1 MDSSGRKEKDRK
13 KETLRE
19 KFKKEPFL
27 IVTYFLLR
35 MIVIVVMV
43 LQARN
48 GNYKNVFLCLL
59 TLLLFTVPSFIEH
72 RLKIDI
78 PNTLEIIVLI
88 FIFSAEI
95 LGEIRSY
102 YTLYK
107 GWDTA
112 LHTITGFLTATLG
125 FSLVDL
131 LNRISSSVRLSP
143 LFVCLFSI
151 CFSMTIGVLLE
162 FFESA
167 MDYFF
172 LTDMQKDS
180 IINSIHSVTLD
191 SESLNRVVHIW
202 DISEVDVNGVSLGL
216 GGYLDIGLYDT
227 IKDLAVTFL
236 GSVIY
241 SFFGFFYLVGK
252 SDGSFLRRF
261 MPVKKNVNGEEE

>member
-1 MDSSGRKEKDRK
+1 MDRSGRKEKDRE

-48 GNYKNVFLCLL
+48 GNYMNVFLCLL

-72 RLKIDI
+72 RLKIGI

-112 LHTITGFLTATLG
+112 LHTVTG
-125 FSLVDL
+125 VPYCC
-131 LNRISSSVRLSP
+131 RR
-143 LFVCLFSI
+143 LFS
-151 CFSMTIGVLLE
+151 CG
-162 FFESA
+162 SA
-167 MDYFF
+167 
-172 LTDMQKDS
+172 
-180 IINSIHSVTLD
+180 
-191 SESLNRVVHIW
+191 
-202 DISEVDVNGVSLGL
+202 
-216 GGYLDIGLYDT
+216 
-227 IKDLAVTFL
+227 
-236 GSVIY
+236 
-241 SFFGFFYLVGK
+241 
-252 SDGSFLRRF
+252 
-261 MPVKKNVNGEEE
+261 

>member
-1 MDSSGRKEKDRK
+1 MARSGRIIHYTRDG
-13 KETLRE
+13 TLHCILLRD
-19 KFKKEPFL
+19 FL
-27 IVTYFLLR
+27 PLLSAFLLW
-35 MIVIVVMV
+35 I
-43 LQARN
+43 
-48 GNYKNVFLCLL
+48 CL
-59 TLLLFTVPSFIEH
+59 
-72 RLKIDI
+72 
-78 PNTLEIIVLI
+78 
-88 FIFSAEI
+88 
-95 LGEIRSY
+95 RS
-102 YTLYK
+102 
-107 GWDTA
+107 
-112 LHTITGFLTATLG
+112 
-125 FSLVDL
+125 
-131 LNRISSSVRLSP
+131 SSSVRLSP

-151 CFSMTIGVLLE
+151 CFSMTIGVLWE

-216 GGYLDIGLYDT
+216 GGYLDIGFYDT

>member
-48 GNYKNVFLCLL
+48 GNYMNVFLCLL

-72 RLKIDI
+72 RLRIDI

-112 LHTITGFLTATLG
+112 LHTVTGFLAATVG

-131 LNRISSSVRLSP
+131 LNRSSSSVRLSP

-151 CFSMTIGVLLE
+151 CFSMTIGVLWE
-162 FFESA
+162 FFEFSCDCFLG
-167 MDYFF
+167 MD
-172 LTDMQKDS
+172 TQKDTV
-180 IINSIHSVTLD
+180 IHTINSAFNFNHRTQTLQ
-191 SESLNRVVHIW
+191 HILTG
-202 DISEVDVNGVSLGL
+202 NLTRFG
-216 GGYLDIGLYDT
+216 IG
-227 IKDLAVTFL
+227 F
-236 GSVIY
+236 
-241 SFFGFFYLVGK
+241 
-252 SDGSFLRRF
+252 
-261 MPVKKNVNGEEE
+261 

>member
-48 GNYKNVFLCLL
+48 GNYMNVFLCLL

-72 RLKIDI
+72 RLRIDI
-78 PNTLEIIVLI
+78 SNTLEIIVLI

-107 GWDTA
+107 GWT
-112 LHTITGFLTATLG
+112 LHCILLRDFLPLLSAFLLWICLTG
-125 FSLVDL
+125 V
-131 LNRISSSVRLSP
+131 
-143 LFVCLFSI
+143 
-151 CFSMTIGVLLE
+151 
-162 FFESA
+162 
-167 MDYFF
+167 
-172 LTDMQKDS
+172 Q
-180 IINSIHSVTLD
+180 
-191 SESLNRVVHIW
+191 
-202 DISEVDVNGVSLGL
+202 
-216 GGYLDIGLYDT
+216 
-227 IKDLAVTFL
+227 AV
-236 GSVIY
+236 
-241 SFFGFFYLVGK
+241 
-252 SDGSFLRRF
+252 
-261 MPVKKNVNGEEE
+261 

>member
-48 GNYKNVFLCLL
+48 GNYMNVFLCLL

-72 RLKIDI
+72 RLRIDI
-78 PNTLEIIVLI
+78 SNTLEIIVLI

-95 LGEIRSY
+95 LGEIMSY

-112 LHTITGFLTATLG
+112 LHTVTGFLTATVG

-131 LNRISSSVRLSP
+131 LNRSSSSVRLSP

-151 CFSMTIGVLLE
+151 CFSMTIGVLWE
-162 FFESA
+162 FFEPA

-202 DISEVDVNGVSLGL
+202 NINEVDVNGVSLGL

>member
-1 MDSSGRKEKDRK
+1 MPDRFFFHMDSSGRKEKDRK

-48 GNYKNVFLCLL
+48 GNYMNVFLCLL

-72 RLKIDI
+72 RLRIDI

-112 LHTITGFLTATLG
+112 LHTVTGFLTATVG

-131 LNRISSSVRLSP
+131 LKEFKQCKALSIIRLSVLHMFFHDHRGP
-143 LFVCLFSI
+143 LGVFRIRHGLF
-151 CFSMTIGVLLE
+151 FPYGYAE
-162 FFESA
+162 R
-167 MDYFF
+167 
-172 LTDMQKDS
+172 Q
-180 IINSIHSVTLD
+180 HHQ
-191 SESLNRVVHIW
+191 LNTFRNPGFRV
-202 DISEVDVNGVSLGL
+202 
-216 GGYLDIGLYDT
+216 
-227 IKDLAVTFL
+227 
-236 GSVIY
+236 
-241 SFFGFFYLVGK
+241 
-252 SDGSFLRRF
+252 
-261 MPVKKNVNGEEE
+261 P